1 MYLKFFANSFGYRA
15 ADMSGR
21 KEPRSKRWIDTRKK
35 DRTCTL
41 DRVSRLVGGL
51 LEQLPALLH
60 NTEREIAVLPLTQIQ
75 RSIEWSPETE
85 RGRALTEIQ
94 IES

>member
-1 MYLKFFANSFGYRA
+1 MLLKFFANSFGYRA

-60 NTEREIAVLPLTQIQ
+60 STEREIAVLPLTQ
-75 RSIEWSPETE
+75 RSIEWSPETK
-85 RGRALTEIQ
+85 RGRAL
-94 IES
+94 IEA